1 MDGEMKNERQVHLSG
16 CTEVW
21 RWQYYSGVSRS
32 RRLHNFGESEE
43 YALYNIKE
51 ALEGYLCF
59 LEIDDVEIPAE
70 SKLKYIGL
78 CGGDATIIMVDV
90 CTRSG
95 SQQISKKDSYN
106 S

>member
-1 MDGEMKNERQVHLSG
+1 MKDRYIYPAVLKFEDDSIIVEFPDLEG
-16 CTEVW
+16 CIT
-21 RWQYYSGVSRS
+21 
-32 RRLHNFGESEE
+32 FGESEE

-78 CGGDATIIMVDV
+78 CGEDATIIMVDV